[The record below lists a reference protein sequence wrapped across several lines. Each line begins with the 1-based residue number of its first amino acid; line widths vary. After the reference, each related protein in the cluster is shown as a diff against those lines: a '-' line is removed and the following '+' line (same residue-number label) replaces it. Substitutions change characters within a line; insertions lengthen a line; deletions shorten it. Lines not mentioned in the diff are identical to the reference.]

1 MVGDQIARNIKF
13 FREQKGW
20 TQQTLADK
28 LLVSRSVIGKWE
40 SNLSTPDIHLLVK
53 LTNVFSISLDD
64 LVGVQSFHHEILKD
78 VRLKY
83 STDPEQFD
91 QEVSQ
96 IVEYIV
102 KSPMLKDVL
111 FRMQS
116 LTIKKQQSLQT
127 IFKTIVDQYE
137 HQ

>member
-40 SNLSTPDIHLLVK
+40 NNLSTPDIHLLVK
-53 LTNVFSISLDD
+53 LTSLFNISLDD
-64 LVGVQSFHHEILKD
+64 LVGLQSFNHEILKD

-102 KSPMLKDVL
+102 KSPMLKDLL